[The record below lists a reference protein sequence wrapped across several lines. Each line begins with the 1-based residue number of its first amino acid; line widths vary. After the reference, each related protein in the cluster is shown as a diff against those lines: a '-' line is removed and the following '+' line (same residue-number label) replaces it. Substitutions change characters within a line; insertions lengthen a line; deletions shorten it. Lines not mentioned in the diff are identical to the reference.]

1 MVLLLQEL
9 IRIDI
14 HRLVRNDYWSATV
27 GGYRLE
33 LNPVS
38 YGRNYFLVLDVNGV
52 RTSQRWMLSTRPIR
66 GRLQRGGKIPW
77 DKNEVWYVHGN
88 DGRRY
93 CHLYLNP
100 PSNQI
105 GTRDAISGKYKCN
118 VLSRK
123 KRQAE
128 KAFRDELKKIIYRG
142 PRTIPAFG
150 DLWLS

>member
-27 GGYRLE
+27 GSYRLE

-38 YGRNYFLVLDVNGV
+38 YGKNYFLVLDVNGV
-52 RTSQRWMLSTRPIR
+52 RTSQRWILSTRPIR

-77 DKNEVWYVHGN
+77 DKSEVWYVHGN

-93 CHLYLNP
+93 CHLYIDAGTHR
-100 PSNQI
+100 I
-105 GTRDAISGKYKCN
+105 GTRRDHQARYRCNCLSAKQRKAGKEF
-118 VLSRK
+118 
-123 KRQAE
+123 RQAL
-128 KAFRDELKKIIYRG
+128 KAIRAGIDR
-142 PRTIPAFG
+142 
-150 DLWLS
+150 